1 MIFES
6 KQTVNDRPVW
16 SVDTDKL
23 TVTHV
28 TKTGETEHH
37 SFWHDCVK
45 YHLHYCEE
53 YYPERLQNLVDSG
66 EIYSYL
72 NELDIKVTDAVG
84 EQAELLMK
92 NNREYQ
98 IANEID
104 DLYKV
109 GAIGNNC
116 RQEARDMV
124 FAAMVYV

>member
-6 KQTVNDRPVW
+6 KQTVNGKPVW
-16 SVDTDKL
+16 AVDTNKL
-23 TVTHV
+23 TVAHI
-28 TKTGETEHH
+28 TKTGDEEKH
-37 SFWHDCVK
+37 SFRHDCVK

-53 YYPERLQNLVDSG
+53 YFPERLQNLVDSG
-66 EIYSYL
+66 EIYNYI

-98 IANEID
+98 IANEIG

>member
-6 KQTVNDRPVW
+6 KQTVNGKPVW
-16 SVDTDKL
+16 TVDTEKL
-23 TVTHV
+23 TVTHT
-28 TKTGETEHH
+28 TKTGETEQH

-53 YYPERLQNLVDSG
+53 YYPERLQKLVDSG
-66 EIYSYL
+66 EIYRYL

-84 EQAELLMK
+84 EQAELLMR

-98 IANEID
+98 IANEIG

-109 GAIGNNC
+109 GAIGNAC
-116 RQEARDMV
+116 RQDAREMV

>member
-6 KQTVNDRPVW
+6 KQTVNGKPVW
-16 SVDTDKL
+16 TVDTDKL
-23 TVTHV
+23 TVTHI
-28 TKTGETEHH
+28 TKTGETEQHH
-37 SFWHDCVK
+37 FW
-45 YHLHYCEE
+45 HYCEE
-53 YYPERLQNLVDSG
+53 YYPERLQNLVDNG
-66 EIYSYL
+66 EIYRYL
-72 NELDIKVTDAVG
+72 EEFDIKVTDAVS

-98 IANEID
+98 IANEIG

-116 RQEARDMV
+116 WQEAWDMV